1 MPSSEQQ
8 HHSLNH
14 DCISSFSPLY
24 PSNLNKSILT
34 ISPEQIYLSPSTIVT
49 LTWNI
54 YDNVIA
60 SNDTIGIFLPDK
72 LTFNDVIENVYTNLN
87 ALKIGQY
94 HWHCTQ
100 TMINKLANV
109 DTVYFQYYN
118 LTTGEIKAQSS
129 LIPFIHDN
137 NDIPNIINIA
147 RPISIK
153 IYDLHATNLHR
164 GVLFKPDPYI
174 KVSLI
179 AGHLHKQLRTSS
191 HFHNQEKRTNVIPNT
206 CHPKWYNQS
215 FIFQTFQTDLLEFEV
230 KDKFVK
236 TRPTMNRFLGKLTIH
251 VGFLLDKLNKNTA
264 TFVFNL
270 QRRNYSDHVSGCLM
284 FNAAYVRAEAP
295 TIQRPLT
302 DVNPI
307 ANVNQSEQE
316 TIVANDNNLP
326 SINDNEQTINHAS
339 SEENNISDQIDGSTS
354 SISNDRLLDSSIT
367 PSIDES
373 LSLVSENTIIGNGST
388 NDANQMLL
396 NISSNQP
403 IITTTVLTHCSLLS
417 SYQGHD
423 EEQEEINEN
432 NIDDN
437 QQRRDEEDN
446 NDEDASSHNCNVRS
460 TNIVVPS
467 SIKKKLKHCHSSS
480 TLLPSR
486 IPRSSSIITTSS
498 KTGMLR
504 HHQHSHHDT
513 YRTLQLPVNSTN
525 KLLIITP
532 NSQHQ
537 SIKKMTAGSENNLR
551 TSGNPIHD
559 ITYNHYNNN
568 NNSCFND
575 ESVRTLSKE
584 LRQAARD
591 LHRLQSKYEP
601 ITTSDTNNPNNNNSN
616 TDCSSTEQTRK
627 LITRELQ
634 EWHKQQV
641 SKYKNLTTTPPRKNS
656 ETTNE
661 SISSSTLHHN
671 ETENMI
677 TSILPSIEDSRTIGT
692 TSSFIVTE
700 EPIIIPTVISTS
712 QSIIKTNDNSTHRN
726 NSRLH
731 ESSFMV
737 TLPRKPVTIDTR
749 TSPPQT
755 LTTDISDPPSPPI
768 INASPPLPS
777 GWESRIDQFGRPYF
791 IDHNNKTTTWQ
802 RPTIV
807 SQSIVPTS
815 RLPIAAVGTT
825 TTAVGTT
832 TTTAAA
838 TTSIITAPKS
848 SSPTIDRE
856 RMDKRYQ
863 SIRRTTTNSST
874 TDSSNILS
882 PDNNN
887 NNNNNTTNNDISS
900 SSSSSSSSAS
910 SAIQTTEDYVRA
922 TPALKFICRSDFYQL
937 FKTHREARQ
946 MIKSDSLAG
955 ILQRIRHDPLLFKRY
970 QHNKELVRFLNLF
983 ADPTRP
989 LPSRWDIKHDD
1000 SGKLFFVDHNT
1011 RSTTYIDPRLPNND
1025 EQQSILAAIA
1035 LPPSNRNDENSSI
1048 SSRTNKKPHELIT
1061 LTYNEKVV
1069 AFMRQPHIY
1078 DLLKANQLVPLTSK
1092 LRDKIQ
1098 LIRTDGVR
1106 ALDTLSNSVD
1116 LSLLISVFHEDIVS
1130 YIPPLTQS
1138 AIVTTSHSVSS
1149 FISSSPSTTFTV
1161 EHSKPSSSSSRR
1173 SSSQQSSSS
1182 SSSRRP
1188 CFQQKLRAFYK
1199 KLDSKGYATGPS
1211 KTKVSISR
1219 NNLLAD
1225 AFEKFMNQ
1233 IPKKDLQR
1241 NKLFIT
1247 FTGEEGLDYGGPSR
1261 EFFLLMSRQ
1270 FFNPYYGFFEYS
1282 ASDQYTLQISP
1293 MSKFN
1298 ENYTE
1303 WMRFGGRMLAV
1314 ALINQ
1319 YLVDAFLV
1327 RPLYKAL
1334 LREHQS
1340 FTLADLES
1348 LDPEFYQSLLWIK
1361 ENNVENQ
1368 DLYFYVNEDQC
1379 GKIIEKELKPEGKN
1393 CQVTER
1399 NKREF
1404 LDLIIKWRIER
1415 GVQEQIDC
1423 FVRGFYEIIG
1433 DHKLISSM
1441 FDARELELAL
1451 CGTMEIDL
1459 NDWRMNTEYR
1469 GGYHAQHHVIEWF
1482 WFCVEKRFDNEQRL
1496 KLLQFV
1502 TGTSSIPY
1510 EGFSAL
1516 RGSNGPRRFCIERW
1530 GISDALPRAHTCFNR
1545 LDLPSYTSYDIL
1557 YNKLLLAIEETNT
1570 FASCLIV
1577 MHTYGSITI
1586 DDPYLLSNN
1595 INNNKQN
1602 DDDDND
1608 DHVFV
1613 SRRAGHFIFPSIAFI
1628 TPKSRSFEN
1637 VGHVPVERQLFGR
1650 KHHWDTYFGRR
1661 R

>member
-1 MPSSEQQ
+1 MPASELQQQQ
-8 HHSLNH
+8 HQPFHH
-14 DCISSFSPLY
+14 DLISTPSPLF
-24 PSNLNKSILT
+24 PTNLHKSILT
-34 ISPEQIYLSPSTIVT
+34 ISPEQICLSTSTIVT
-49 LTWNI
+49 LAWNI
-54 YDNVIA
+54 YDNVIT
-60 SNDTIGIFLPDK
+60 SHDTIGIFLPDK
-72 LTFNDVIENVYTNLN
+72 LTLNDVIENIYTNLN

-100 TMINKLANV
+100 TLINKLVNV

-118 LTTGEIKAQSS
+118 SNNGEIKAQSS
-129 LIPFIHDN
+129 LIPLIHDN
-137 NDIPNIINIA
+137 NHIPSIDNMT

-153 IYDLHATNLHR
+153 IYDLHATNLQR
-164 GVLFKPDPYI
+164 GVFFKPDPYI

-179 AGHLHKQLRTSS
+179 AGRLHKQFRISS
-191 HFHNQEKRTNVIPNT
+191 HFYNQEKRTNVIPNT

-215 FIFQTFQTDLLEFEV
+215 FTFQTFHTDLLEFEV

-236 TRPTMNRFLGKLTIH
+236 TRPTMNRFLGKLTVHI
-251 VGFLLDKLNKNTA
+251 GFLLDKLNKNTS

-270 QRRNYSDHVSGCLM
+270 QRRNYSDSVSGCLM
-284 FNAAYVRAEAP
+284 FNAAFIRSESPTLPRVLSDPIPTAE
-295 TIQRPLT
+295 IIEQ
-302 DVNPI
+302 V
-307 ANVNQSEQE
+307 QE
-316 TIVANDNNLP
+316 TSVTNINEYDNNLSSTP
-326 SINDNEQTINHAS
+326 INEQPANEVLE
-339 SEENNISDQIDGSTS
+339 EENNISDQRDNPIS
-354 SISNDRLLDSSIT
+354 SSVDDSSPDPLST
-367 PSIDES
+367 LSMDES
-373 LSLVSENTIIGNGST
+373 LSPSSDNTIIDDGIT
-388 NDANQMLL
+388 DDANQMLL
-396 NISSNQP
+396 NIPSNQP
-403 IITTTVLTHCSLLS
+403 RITTTVPTHCSVTS
-417 SYQGHD
+417 SYQGQV
-423 EEQEEINEN
+423 EEHEENEVEEVVVVNEN

-437 QQRRDEEDN
+437 QQRQEEEEEEEER
-446 NDEDASSHNCNVRS
+446 EDASSSHNCDVGS
-460 TNIVVPS
+460 TNIVVLS
-467 SIKKKLKHCHSSS
+467 STEKKLKHCYSSS
-480 TLLPSR
+480 TLLPPL
-486 IPRSSSIITTSS
+486 IPRSSSIVATTP
-498 KTGMLR
+498 MLR
-504 HHQHSHHDT
+504 QHHHSHHDT

-525 KLLIITP
+525 KVLIIKP
-532 NSQHQ
+532 NGQHQ
-537 SIKKMTAGSENNLR
+537 STTAGSENNLQ
-551 TSGNPIHD
+551 TTGNRLHSSVC
-559 ITYNHYNNN
+559 NHRNNS
-568 NNSCFND
+568 NSCFND
-575 ESVRTLSKE
+575 ETVRTLSRE

-591 LHRLQSKYEP
+591 LHRVQSKYQP
-601 ITTSDTNNPNNNNSN
+601 VITTADTTHSNNNNN
-616 TDCSSTEQTRK
+616 TNTNCCTAEQTRK

-641 SKYKNLTTTPPRKNS
+641 SNVLP
-656 ETTNE
+656 TNE
-661 SISSSTLHHN
+661 S
-671 ETENMI
+671 
-677 TSILPSIEDSRTIGT
+677 SRLICS
-692 TSSFIVTE
+692 SSFIVAE
-700 EPIIIPTVISTS
+700 QPTMMSTS
-712 QSIIKTNDNSTHRN
+712 LSLSNTNDMSTQQNVPRMN
-726 NSRLH
+726 NSA
-731 ESSFMV
+731 FMV

-749 TSPPQT
+749 TSPPPPPSLST
-755 LTTDISDPPSPPI
+755 NEHTDPPSPPI

-777 GWESRIDQFGRPYF
+777 GWETRIDQFGRPYF

-807 SQSIVPTS
+807 SQLNVPIS
-815 RLPIAAVGTT
+815 RLPVAPVVVAPTAVATATAST
-825 TTAVGTT
+825 TTAVP
-832 TTTAAA
+832 
-838 TTSIITAPKS
+838 IS
-848 SSPTIDRE
+848 SSPTIERE

-863 SIRRTTTNSST
+863 SIRRTAANRTTSSSVV
-874 TDSSNILS
+874 DSSIIVSTDTSNL
-882 PDNNN
+882 NN
-887 NNNNNTTNNDISS
+887 TNNDISS

-910 SAIQTTEDYVRA
+910 SSVQTSEEYIRT
-922 TPALKFICRSDFYQL
+922 TPALKFICRSDFYQF

-946 MIKSDSLAG
+946 MTKSDSLAG

-983 ADPTRP
+983 ADPTRI
-989 LPSRWDIKHDD
+989 LPSRWDVKHDD

-1011 RSTTYIDPRLPNND
+1011 RSTTYIDPRLPIDD
-1025 EQQSILAAIA
+1025 EQQPIAAIA
-1035 LPPSNRNDENSSI
+1035 LPSSNGTDENASTT
-1048 SSRTNKKPHELIT
+1048 SRANKKQQELIT

-1069 AFMRQPHIY
+1069 AYMRQAQIF

-1092 LRDKIQ
+1092 LREKIQ
-1098 LIRTDGVR
+1098 LIRAEGVR

-1116 LSLLISVFHEDIVS
+1116 LSLLISVFHEDIMS
-1130 YIPPLTQS
+1130 YVPSLTQS
-1138 AIVTTSHSVSS
+1138 TIVTTSQSVSS
-1149 FISSSPSTTFTV
+1149 FISPSASTTFVV
-1161 EHSKPSSSSSRR
+1161 EHGKSSLTSSSRR
-1173 SSSQQSSSS
+1173 SSSQQSST
-1182 SSSRRP
+1182 SSRRP

-1199 KLDSKGYATGPS
+1199 KLDSKGYATGPA

-1219 NNLLAD
+1219 NNLLSD

-1334 LREHQS
+1334 LREHQT

-1379 GKIIEKELKPEGKN
+1379 GKIIEKELKPDGKN

-1451 CGTMEIDL
+1451 CGTMEIEL
-1459 NDWRMNTEYR
+1459 TDWRTNTEYR
-1469 GGYHAQHHVIEWF
+1469 GGYHSQHHVIEWF

-1530 GISDALPRAHTCFNR
+1530 GVADALPRAHTCFNR

-1570 FASCLIV
+1570 FGI
-1577 MHTYGSITI
+1577 
-1586 DDPYLLSNN
+1586 
-1595 INNNKQN
+1595 Q
-1602 DDDDND
+1602 
-1608 DHVFV
+1608 
-1613 SRRAGHFIFPSIAFI
+1613 
-1628 TPKSRSFEN
+1628 
-1637 VGHVPVERQLFGR
+1637 
-1650 KHHWDTYFGRR
+1650 
-1661 R
+1661 

>member
-1 MPSSEQQ
+1 MPASDQQ
-8 HHSLNH
+8 LHSFNQ
-14 DCISSFSPLY
+14 DFISSFSPLF
-24 PSNLNKSILT
+24 PSNIHKSSLT
-34 ISPEQIYLSPSTIVT
+34 ISPEQIQLSTSTTVT
-49 LTWNI
+49 LAWNI
-54 YDNVIA
+54 HDHILA
-60 SNDTIGIFLPDK
+60 SNDAIGIFLPDK
-72 LTFNDVIENVYTNLN
+72 LMANDVIENVYTNVN

-100 TMINKLANV
+100 ILIDKLVNSN
-109 DTVYFQYYN
+109 TVCFQYYN
-118 LTTGEIKAQSS
+118 PATGEIKAQSS
-129 LIPFIHDN
+129 SIPLIHDDDDN
-137 NDIPNIINIA
+137 NNNNNIPNIMNVT
-147 RPISIK
+147 RPISIR

-164 GVLFKPDPYI
+164 GVFFKPDPYI

-179 AGHLHKQLRTSS
+179 TGQLHKQLRTSS

-215 FIFQTFQTDLLEFEV
+215 FTFQTFYTDLLEFEV

-251 VGFLLDKLNKNTA
+251 VGFLIDKLNKNT
-264 TFVFNL
+264 TTYVFNL
-270 QRRNYSDHVSGCLM
+270 QRRNFSDHVSGCLM
-284 FNAAYVRAEAP
+284 FNAAIIRAELQ
-295 TIQRPLT
+295 TIERSLP
-302 DVNPI
+302 DVSPI
-307 ANVNQSEQE
+307 TNVNQSEQE
-316 TIVANDNNLP
+316 TIPVNDNDVP
-326 SINDNEQTINHAS
+326 SINDSEERLNYVS
-339 SEENNISDQIDGSTS
+339 SEENNTSDQVDASRS
-354 SISNDRLLDSSIT
+354 LISNNQSLDSST
-367 PSIDES
+367 TSLVDES
-373 LSLVSENTIIGNGST
+373 LSTVSDHTIIGDESA

-403 IITTTVLTHCSLLS
+403 RITISSTILTHCPLLS

-423 EEQEEINEN
+423 EEQEEINED

-437 QQRRDEEDN
+437 QQRRRSQEEV
-446 NDEDASSHNCNVRS
+446 DASTHNCDVGS
-460 TNIVVPS
+460 TNVVVPFTA
-467 SIKKKLKHCHSSS
+467 KKKLKHCYSSS
-480 TLLPSR
+480 TLLPSL
-486 IPRSSSIITTSS
+486 IPRSSSTITTTPA
-498 KTGMLR
+498 KAMLR
-504 HHQHSHHDT
+504 HHHQHSHHDT

-532 NSQHQ
+532 NSQNR
-537 SIKKMTAGSENNLR
+537 SIKTTATVSENNLQTTR
-551 TSGNPIHD
+551 NPMHT
-559 ITYNHYNNN
+559 ITYNNHHNNS
-568 NNSCFND
+568 NSCFDD
-575 ESVRTLSKE
+575 ESVRTLSRE

-591 LHRLQSKYEP
+591 LHHLQSKYEP
-601 ITTSDTNNPNNNNSN
+601 LTATSDANNTTTT
-616 TDCSSTEQTRK
+616 TDGSSAEQTRE

-634 EWHKQQV
+634 QWHKQQV
-641 SKYKNLTTTPPRKNS
+641 SKYKNLTTPSRRNS
-656 ETTNE
+656 ETTTECNSSPILHNNE
-661 SISSSTLHHN
+661 IDSIAA
-671 ETENMI
+671 I
-677 TSILPSIEDSRTIGT
+677 ALPSTEDSRTIVS
-692 TSSFIVTE
+692 SSFIVTE
-700 EPIIIPTVISTS
+700 ESIIVPPIMSTS
-712 QSIIKTNDNSTHRN
+712 LSITNTNDNAIHRN
-726 NSRLH
+726 NSRLK
-731 ESSFMV
+731 ESAFMV

-749 TSPPQT
+749 PTQTPPQT
-755 LTTDISDPPSPPI
+755 LTTDKTDPPSPPI

-802 RPTIV
+802 RPSIV
-807 SQSIVPTS
+807 SHSIVPCP
-815 RLPIAAVGTT
+815 RLPITK
-825 TTAVGTT
+825 
-832 TTTAAA
+832 TAAIV
-838 TTSIITAPKS
+838 TTPLN

-863 SIRRTTTNSST
+863 SIRRTTSNNIGNSSIV
-874 TDSSNILS
+874 DSSNIISSS
-882 PDNNN
+882 PSSSDNNN
-887 NNNNNTTNNDISS
+887 NNTANNDVSS
-900 SSSSSSSSAS
+900 SSSSSSSSTCSPA
-910 SAIQTTEDYVRA
+910 QTTEDYVRT

-946 MIKSDSLAG
+946 MTKSDSLAG

-983 ADPTRP
+983 SDPTRT
-989 LPSRWDIKHDD
+989 LPSRWDVKHDD
-1000 SGKLFFVDHNT
+1000 SGKVFFVDHNT
-1011 RSTTYIDPRLPNND
+1011 RSTTYIDPRLPTSD
-1025 EQQSILAAIA
+1025 EQQPIAAMA
-1035 LPPSNRNDENSSI
+1035 LPLSIRNDENSTT
-1048 SSRTNKKPHELIT
+1048 SSRTNKKPPELVT
-1061 LTYNEKVV
+1061 MTYNEKVV
-1069 AFMRQPHIY
+1069 AYMRQTNIF
-1078 DLLKANQLVPLTSK
+1078 DLLKANQLVPLTNK
-1092 LRDKIQ
+1092 LREKIQ
-1098 LIRTDGVR
+1098 LIRNEGVR

-1116 LSLLISVFHEDIVS
+1116 LSLIISVFHEDIMS

-1138 AIVTTSHSVSS
+1138 VTVTTSHSVSS
-1149 FISSSPSTTFTV
+1149 FITSSPSTTFVV
-1161 EHSKPSSSSSRR
+1161 EHGKASSSSSSSSYRR
-1173 SSSQQSSSS
+1173 SSTQHPA
-1182 SSSRRP
+1182 SSRRP
-1188 CFQQKLRAFYK
+1188 CFQQKLRSFYK
-1199 KLDSKGYATGPS
+1199 KLDSKGYATGPA

-1368 DLYFYVNEDQC
+1368 DLFFYVNEDQC
-1379 GKIIEKELKPEGKN
+1379 GKIIEKELKPDGKN

-1459 NDWRMNTEYR
+1459 SDWRVNTEYR

-1557 YNKLLLAIEETNT
+1557 HNKLLLAIEETNT
-1570 FASCLIV
+1570 FGI
-1577 MHTYGSITI
+1577 
-1586 DDPYLLSNN
+1586 
-1595 INNNKQN
+1595 Q
-1602 DDDDND
+1602 
-1608 DHVFV
+1608 
-1613 SRRAGHFIFPSIAFI
+1613 
-1628 TPKSRSFEN
+1628 
-1637 VGHVPVERQLFGR
+1637 
-1650 KHHWDTYFGRR
+1650 
-1661 R
+1661 

>member
-1 MPSSEQQ
+1 MPSSEQQQQQQQRQ

-14 DCISSFSPLY
+14 DLISSFSPLY

-34 ISPEQIYLSPSTIVT
+34 ISPEQIYLSLSTIVT

-54 YDNVIA
+54 HDNVIT

-72 LTFNDVIENVYTNLN
+72 LTVNDVIENVYTNLN

-100 TMINKLANV
+100 TVIDKLVNV

-118 LTTGEIKAQSS
+118 LTNSEIKAQSS
-129 LIPFIHDN
+129 LIPLIHDN
-137 NDIPNIINIA
+137 NHIPNIINIT

-215 FIFQTFQTDLLEFEV
+215 FIFQTFYTDLLEFEV

-270 QRRNYSDHVSGCLM
+270 QRRNYSDNVSGCLM
-284 FNAAYVRAEAP
+284 FNAAFVRTESP
-295 TIQRPLT
+295 ITTQRPLT

-307 ANVNQSEQE
+307 TNVNQSDQE
-316 TIVANDNNLP
+316 IIVANDNNVP
-326 SINDNEQTINHAS
+326 SINDNEQTINHVS
-339 SEENNISDQIDGSTS
+339 SEDNNISDRIDDSIS
-354 SISNDRLLDSSIT
+354 PISNDQLLDSPTT

-373 LSLVSENTIIGNGST
+373 LSSVSDNTIIGNELT

-403 IITTTVLTHCSLLS
+403 RITTTVLTHCSLLS

-423 EEQEEINEN
+423 EEQEEIHEN

-437 QQRRDEEDN
+437 QQRRD
-446 NDEDASSHNCNVRS
+446 DEDASSHNCDVGS
-460 TNIVVPS
+460 TNVIVPS
-467 SIKKKLKHCHSSS
+467 TIKKKLKHCHSSS
-480 TLLPSR
+480 TLVPTL
-486 IPRSSSIITTSS
+486 IPRSSSITTRTTTTS

-532 NSQHQ
+532 NSLHR
-537 SIKKMTAGSENNLR
+537 SIKKPTAGSENNLR
-551 TSGNPIHD
+551 TTGNPID
-559 ITYNHYNNN
+559 SITYNPYNNN
-568 NNSCFND
+568 SNSCFDD
-575 ESVRTLSKE
+575 ESARTLSKE

-601 ITTSDTNNPNNNNSN
+601 ITTSDINNPNNNH
-616 TDCSSTEQTRK
+616 TDSSSAEQTRK

-641 SKYKNLTTTPPRKNS
+641 SKYKNLTIAPRKNS
-656 ETTNE
+656 EITNE
-661 SISSSTLHHN
+661 SISSSTLHDN

-692 TSSFIVTE
+692 SSFIVTE
-700 EPIIIPTVISTS
+700 EPIIITTILSTS
-712 QSIIKTNDNSTHRN
+712 QSITNTNDNSTQRN
-726 NSRLH
+726 NSRLN

-755 LTTDISDPPSPPI
+755 LTTDINDPPSPPI

-807 SQSIVPTS
+807 SQSIVSTP
-815 RLPIAAVGTT
+815 RLPIAA
-825 TTAVGTT
+825 TAVA
-832 TTTAAA
+832 AAA
-838 TTSIITAPKS
+838 TAITTPIN

-863 SIRRTTTNSST
+863 SIRRTATTTTNSST
-874 TDSSNILS
+874 VDSSNILS
-882 PDNNN
+882 SD

-900 SSSSSSSSAS
+900 SSSSSSSSSAS
-910 SAIQTTEDYVRA
+910 STMQTTDDYVRA
-922 TPALKFICRSDFYQL
+922 TPALKFICRSDFYQF

-1025 EQQSILAAIA
+1025 EQQSIIAAMA
-1035 LPPSNRNDENSSI
+1035 LPPSNRNDENSSV

-1061 LTYNEKVV
+1061 MTYNEKVV
-1069 AFMRQPHIY
+1069 AFMRQSHIF

-1116 LSLLISVFHEDIVS
+1116 LSLLISVFHEDIMS

-1138 AIVTTSHSVSS
+1138 ATVTTSHSVSS
-1149 FISSSPSTTFTV
+1149 FISSSPSSTFIV

-1173 SSSQQSSSS
+1173 SSSQHSS

-1379 GKIIEKELKPEGKN
+1379 GKIIEKELKPDGKN

-1570 FASCLIV
+1570 FASYLIV
-1577 MHTYGSITI
+1577 MHGYGSITL
-1586 DDPYLLSNN
+1586 DDPYSLSNN

-1602 DDDDND
+1602 YDDDDD
-1608 DHVFV
+1608 QVFV
-1613 SRRAGHFIFPSIAFI
+1613 SARAAHFIFPSIAFM
-1628 TPKSRSFEN
+1628 TPATRSYET
-1637 VGHVPVERQLFGR
+1637 VSHAPIERQLFGR